1 MCRPSAS
8 AIVVSSFLIA
18 CLSVSLLARP
28 PRAGTP
34 PAQETMNFSLEGK
47 ITQHAGNRLTVNT
60 QGNIVFRVVYSE
72 KTSIT
77 RKDGSAGT
85 SKDIPVGT
93 RIFVEGDLTESGEI
107 IAQKISIRPDA
118 SEKKP

>member
-1 MCRPSAS
+1 MRRPSAS
-8 AIVVSSFLIA
+8 AIVISSFLSPG
-18 CLSVSLLARP
+18 LSFSLWAPP

-47 ITQHAGNRLTVNT
+47 ITQHAGNKLTVNT

-72 KTSIT
+72 KTSIA

-107 IAQKISIRPDA
+107 IAQKISVRPDA
-118 SEKKP
+118 AEKKP

>member
-1 MCRPSAS
+1 
-8 AIVVSSFLIA
+8 
-18 CLSVSLLARP
+18 
-28 PRAGTP
+28 
-34 PAQETMNFSLEGK
+34 MNFSLEGK
-47 ITQHAGNRLTVNT
+47 ITQHAANKLTVNT

-72 KTSIT
+72 KTSIA

>member
-1 MCRPSAS
+1 MGRLRAS
-8 AIVVSSFLIA
+8 TIILSLFTSF
-18 CLSVSLLARP
+18 CLSIPLAARP
-28 PRAGTP
+28 LRVGNPA
-34 PAQETMNFSLEGK
+34 AQETMNFSLEGK
-47 ITQHAGNRLTVNT
+47 ITQHTGNKLTVNT

-72 KTSIT
+72 KTSIA

-85 SKDIPVGT
+85 SQDLPVGV

-118 SEKKP
+118 SENKP

>member
-1 MCRPSAS
+1 MRRPSAS
-8 AIVVSSFLIA
+8 AIVISSFLIPG
-18 CLSVSLLARP
+18 LSVSLLARP

-47 ITQHAGNRLTVNT
+47 ITQHAGNKLTVNT

-72 KTSIT
+72 KTSIA

-107 IAQKISIRPDA
+107 IAQKISVRPDA
-118 SEKKP
+118 AEKKP